1 MTQKNTG
8 KVHYMGMV
16 DHVRKCCKVFNKLAR
31 FENMIRSSTRGEG
44 FNMWARLTHVGK
56 DEKHKT
62 GGDG

>member
-1 MTQKNTG
+1 
-8 KVHYMGMV
+8 MGMV